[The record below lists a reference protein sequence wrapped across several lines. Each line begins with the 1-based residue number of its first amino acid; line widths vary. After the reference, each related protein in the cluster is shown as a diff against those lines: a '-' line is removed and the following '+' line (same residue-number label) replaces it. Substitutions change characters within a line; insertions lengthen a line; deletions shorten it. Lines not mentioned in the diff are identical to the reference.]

1 MDKAVIYKTQRRVDT
16 ATAPQIDKELK
27 ELLAQGVTDLTID
40 MSDTVY
46 ISSVGLRVFL
56 ATQKAINRSKGSMV
70 LTHVCEQ
77 VKEVFDIT
85 GFSGFLTI
93 EV

>member
-1 MDKAVIYKTQRRVDT
+1 MDKAVIYKTQKRIDT
-16 ATAPQIDKELK
+16 ATAPQADKELK
-27 ELLAQGVTDLTID
+27 EILAGGVTNLTID
-40 MSDTVY
+40 MADTAY
-46 ISSVGLRVFL
+46 ISSVGLRVLL

-70 LTHVCEQ
+70 LTHVREQ

-93 EV
+93 ED

>member
-1 MDKAVIYKTQRRVDT
+1 MDKAVVYETQKRIDT
-16 ATAPQIDKELK
+16 ATAPQVDQELK
-27 ELLAQGVTDLTID
+27 EILAGGVTELTID
-40 MSDTVY
+40 MTNTVY
-46 ISSVGLRVFL
+46 ISSVGLRVLL
-56 ATQKAINRSKGSMV
+56 ATQKAMNRSKGSMV

-93 EV
+93 ED